1 MARLI
6 IALAIA
12 SVPAA
17 LSATPLVREATLGTE
32 RHCFY
37 APPGN
42 LRTTVTR
49 NGQEGQLMLRI
60 GLGEPCPHTYPVQ
73 RRQRARPGPSPA
85 QIPSMATL
93 GSSEVRGSQRICVY
107 RYLGQDYRRSV
118 AQNRSCPLTPH
129 FQ

>member
-1 MARLI
+1 MTRLI

-17 LSATPLVREATLGTE
+17 LTATPLVREATLGAE

-49 NGQEGQLMLRI
+49 RGQQEQRMVRI
-60 GLGEPCPHTYPVQ
+60 GLGEPCPQTYPVQ
-73 RRQRARPGPSPA
+73 RVQRARPARA
-85 QIPSMATL
+85 QIPTMATL
-93 GSSEVRGSQRICVY
+93 AASEVRGTQRICVY
-107 RYLGQDYRRSV
+107 TYLGQSYRRAV
-118 AQNRSCPLTPH
+118 AQNRTCPLTPH

>member
-17 LSATPLVREATLGTE
+17 LSATPLVREATLGAE

-49 NGQEGQLMLRI
+49 PGQGAQLMLRI
-60 GLGEPCPHTYPVQ
+60 GLGEPCPQTYPVQ
-73 RRQRARPGPSPA
+73 RRERTRPAPA
-85 QIPSMATL
+85 LIPSMATL
-93 GSSEVRGSQRICVY
+93 EASEVRGSQRICVY
-107 RYLGQDYRRSV
+107 TYLGQSYRRAM
-118 AQNRSCPLTPH
+118 AQNRTCPLTPH

>member
-17 LSATPLVREATLGTE
+17 LSATPLVREATLGVE

-49 NGQEGQLMLRI
+49 TGQQGQRVVRI
-60 GLGEPCPHTYPVQ
+60 GLGEPCPQTYPVQ
-73 RRQRARPGPSPA
+73 RRPRVRPGPT

-93 GSSEVRGSQRICVY
+93 AASEVRGSQRICVY
-107 RYLGQDYRRSV
+107 RYLGQDYRRTV
-118 AQNRSCPLTPH
+118 APNRSCPLTPH

>member
-17 LSATPLVREATLGTE
+17 LAATPLVRETTMGTE
-32 RHCFY
+32 RHCYY

-49 NGQEGQLMLRI
+49 RGQEEQRVVRI
-60 GLGEPCPHTYPVQ
+60 GLGEPCPQTYPVQ
-73 RRQRARPGPSPA
+73 RVQRVRPAPA

-93 GSSEVRGSQRICVY
+93 SSSGVRGSQRICVY
-107 RYLGQDYRRSV
+107 SYLGQSYRRTV

>member
-1 MARLI
+1 MARLL

-12 SVPAA
+12 SAPAA
-17 LSATPLVREATLGTE
+17 LMATPLVRETTLGAE

-49 NGQEGQLMLRI
+49 RGQEEQRVVTI
-60 GLGEPCPHTYPVQ
+60 GLGEPCPQTYPVQ
-73 RRQRARPGPSPA
+73 RVPRVRPAPA

-93 GSSEVRGSQRICVY
+93 AVSEVRGSQRICVY
-107 RYLGQDYRRSV
+107 RYLGQNYRRTV
-118 AQNRSCPLTPH
+118 AQNRTCPLTPH

>member
-1 MARLI
+1 MAKLI

-17 LSATPLVREATLGTE
+17 LSATPLVREATLGAE

-49 NGQEGQLMLRI
+49 RGQGEQRMVRI
-60 GLGEPCPHTYPVQ
+60 GLGEPCPQTYPVQ
-73 RRQRARPGPSPA
+73 RIPRVRPGPA

-93 GSSEVRGSQRICVY
+93 TSSEVRGSQRICVY
-107 RYLGQDYRRSV
+107 TYLGQSYRRTA
-118 AQNRSCPLTPH
+118 AQNRTCPLTPH